1 MRLPSDRPP
10 ATAPVAPATQ
20 GSSLT
25 WHTSQ
30 EVANV
35 SCCTCTRCWLHRI
48 ERGSMVGTGQMCES
62 MVGTTKAQIRRAT
75 HDRGERQQWPS
86 RTLRLSDRSPTEAAS
101 QMARVWKRRSAAAG
115 RTETS
120 SSHLRGSAGS
130 RPRPTQ
136 VGPDLT
142 VAEGSSWGSF
152 PGEPSIQT

>member
-1 MRLPSDRPP
+1 MIMRLPSDRPP

-35 SCCTCTRCWLHRI
+35 SYCTCTRCWLHRI

-75 HDRGERQQWPS
+75 HDRGKRQQWPS

-115 RTETS
+115 RSREVTNGCFVAAKLTEDPRASAAASGKSGCPVRVGS
-120 SSHLRGSAGS
+120 SSS
-130 RPRPTQ
+130 Q
-136 VGPDLT
+136 D
-142 VAEGSSWGSF
+142 
-152 PGEPSIQT
+152 